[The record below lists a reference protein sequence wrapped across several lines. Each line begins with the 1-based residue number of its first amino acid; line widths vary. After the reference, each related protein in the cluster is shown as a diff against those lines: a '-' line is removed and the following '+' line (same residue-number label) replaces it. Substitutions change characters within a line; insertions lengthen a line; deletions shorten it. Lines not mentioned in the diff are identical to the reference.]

1 MKTKKLY
8 FIVSLSAVVLL
19 LAACSATAETNVP
32 DAAQEGGQASAENAG
47 PQNGP
52 QGDGQG
58 GPPDG
63 AQPTGDKGGPPSG
76 DMAGGPQEGQGPD
89 LAAAAEKLG
98 ITEEALRDALGPP
111 PPDFAATAETLGI
124 TEEVLMDAL
133 GVPENQ

>member
-19 LAACSATAETNVP
+19 LAACSATSETNLP
-32 DAAQEGGQASAENAG
+32 DTDQQGGQLTNDAG
-47 PQNGP
+47 PQNGR

-58 GPPDG
+58 GPSDG
-63 AQPTGDKGGPPSG
+63 AQPEGDKGGPPPSG